1 MEREP
6 YSDLLSFLTRLES
19 AKIHYTLEHNRGEA
33 VMISIAVPGERWE
46 VEFMRDGS
54 VEVERFI
61 STGAIEDRN
70 LLDELFL
77 KHAELP

>member
-1 MEREP
+1 MEDEP
-6 YSDLLSFLTRLES
+6 YSDLLSFLTRLEA
-19 AKIHYTLEHNRGEA
+19 AKIRYTLEHNRGEA
-33 VMISIAVPGERWE
+33 VMVLIAVPGERWE

-61 STGAIEDRN
+61 SAGGIEGKG

-77 KHAELP
+77 KHTE